1 MKTTYKL
8 TLAALLASG
17 LLILSAC
24 SGESGTTPTT
34 AGTTTAPT
42 PTVTT
47 VATAS
52 PDDPAVTPAPE
63 VTTTPQVTTTE
74 STPDTNEPSTSE
86 PATTEEP
93 TPATTEEPSLV
104 EQMANMGCPEELIPT
119 IEREANAEELAAI
132 GAFFSDEYAKAL
144 LVDGFYTPEAIDL
157 RGFFEW
163 SYCIP
168 DRTWPKEASA
178 EEATAVKMAIGMV
191 DWPGGDCACW
201 TAEELN
207 KITVKYLGVAL
218 EDVILNA
225 MVDRGGVQ
233 FPKIYYL
240 AQYDSYY
247 MLSPGFSYEAVQILS
262 AWRTA
267 DGNYLVH
274 YNGFTDSMVT
284 VLTPYENSFRIS
296 LAMEL
301 VQNPLASVQ

>member
-1 MKTTYKL
+1 MKTIHKL
-8 TLAALLASG
+8 TLTALLAIG
-17 LLILSAC
+17 LLTLSAC
-24 SGESGTTPTT
+24 TAESESAPTT
-34 AGTTTAPT
+34 AGTTTAPP
-42 PTVTT
+42 PTVVTT
-47 VATAS
+47 I
-52 PDDPAVTPAPE
+52 PDDPTSTTAPI
-63 VTTTPQVTTTE
+63 TTTIPVPATG
-74 STPDTNEPSTSE
+74 EPATSE
-86 PATTEEP
+86 PATGEEP
-93 TPATTEEPSLV
+93 APATTEEPSLV
-104 EQMANMGCPEELIPT
+104 EQMANMGCPVERIPT
-119 IEREANAEELAAI
+119 IEREANAEEMTAI
-132 GAFFSDEYAKAL
+132 EAFFSDEYAKAL
-144 LVDGFYTPEAIDL
+144 LVDGFYTPEAIDQ

-163 SYCIP
+163 SACIP

-178 EEATAVKMAIGMV
+178 EEATAVKLAIGMV

-201 TAEELN
+201 PAEELN

-233 FPKIYYL
+233 FPKIHYL

-247 MLSPGFSYEAVQILS
+247 MLSPGFSYEDVQILS
-262 AWRTA
+262 AYRTA

-284 VLTPYENSFRIS
+284 VLTPHEDSFRIS